1 MHHLTWCF
9 FLRSHF
15 LTERNPAFRTAP
27 VQLNEADEAAAMEDA
42 AEPGALLLRDD
53 PINRSHM
60 DNTQTKVK

>member
-1 MHHLTWCF
+1 M
-9 FLRSHF
+9 
-15 LTERNPAFRTAP
+15 TERNPAFRTAP